1 VGSARLIWR
10 GEIYEVDL
18 GVPLGH
24 EAAHLRPGVVVS
36 ADLINNGP
44 GAMVG
49 VVPITSTRY
58 GLRSHVELEQGDS
71 GLGHDSFA
79 RCDQIRML
87 STKRLSNHR
96 GRISPESM
104 QVIDRALRFV
114 LDL

>member
-10 GEIYEVDL
+10 GEIYDVDL

-24 EAAHLRPGVVVS
+24 EPAHLRPGVIVS

-44 GAMVG
+44 GALVG

-58 GLRSHVELEQGDS
+58 GLRSHVELEPGDT
-71 GLGHDSFA
+71 GLDHESFA

-87 STKRLSNHR
+87 STKRLLSLR
-96 GRISPESM
+96 GRISPEPM
-104 QVIDRALRFV
+104 QAIDGALRFV

>member
-1 VGSARLIWR
+1 MGPDRLIWR
-10 GEIYEVDL
+10 SEIYDVDL
-18 GVPLGH
+18 GMPLGR
-24 EAAHLRPGVVVS
+24 EPAHLRPGVIVS

-44 GAMVG
+44 GALVG

-58 GLRSHVELEQGDS
+58 GLRSHIELEPGDT
-71 GLGHDSFA
+71 GLDQKSFA

-87 STKRLSNHR
+87 STQRLSSRR
-96 GRISPESM
+96 GRTSPESM

>member
-10 GEIYEVDL
+10 GEIYDVDL

-24 EAAHLRPGVVVS
+24 EPAHLRPGVIVS

-44 GAMVG
+44 GALVG

-58 GLRSHVELEQGDS
+58 GLRSHVELEPGDN
-71 GLGHDSFA
+71 GLDHESFA

-87 STKRLSNHR
+87 STERLSGRR
-96 GRISPESM
+96 GRTSLEAIHA
-104 QVIDRALRFV
+104 IDRALRFV
-114 LDL
+114 LEL

>member
-1 VGSARLIWR
+1 VGSAGLIWR
-10 GEIYEVDL
+10 GEIYDIDL
-18 GVPLGH
+18 GVPIGH
-24 EAAHLRPGVVVS
+24 EPAHIRPGLIVS

-44 GAMVG
+44 GGLVG

-58 GLRSHVELEQGDS
+58 GLRSHTELEPGDT
-71 GLGHDSFA
+71 GFDHDSFA

-87 STKRLSNHR
+87 STKRLSNRR

-104 QVIDRALRFV
+104 PAIDLALRFV